1 MKYLFTI
8 GRILFAMPF
17 LVMGI
22 NHFVMVDVFTGM
34 LSSFIPGGGYTVLLT
49 GAFLVFASLCLII
62 NKWVPVIC
70 YILAG
75 LLFVFIITIHIP
87 GFFDSDHDSKHM
99 VAVHLMNLLKDL
111 GLMGGA
117 LLIAGHVTQLEESAG
132 TSEK

>member
-8 GRILFAMPF
+8 GRILFAIPF

-22 NHFVMVDVFTGM
+22 NHFIMVDVFTGM

-49 GAFLVFASLCLII
+49 GAFLVFAALCLII

-75 LLFVFIITIHIP
+75 LLFIFIITIHIP
-87 GFFDSDHDSKHM
+87 GLFGPDKSSNHL
-99 VAVHLMNLLKDL
+99 VEVHVMNLLKDL
-111 GLMGGA
+111 ALLGGA
-117 LLIAGHVTQLEESAG
+117 LLIAGHASAKE
-132 TSEK
+132 TSEVSE

>member
-8 GRILFAMPF
+8 GRILFAIPF

-22 NHFVMVDVFTGM
+22 NHFIMVDVFTGM

-49 GAFLVFASLCLII
+49 GAFLVFAALCLII

-75 LLFVFIITIHIP
+75 LLFIFIITIHIP
-87 GFFDSDHDSKHM
+87 GLFGPDMSSSHL
-99 VAVHLMNLLKDL
+99 VEVHVMNLLKDL
-111 GLMGGA
+111 ALLGGA
-117 LLIAGHVTQLEESAG
+117 LLIAGHA
-132 TSEK
+132 SEKETAVV